1 MMARASDAVR
11 NSLTAD
17 VVCPKR
23 FGNPTEFAAL
33 VRRVAWRCCCWLLAV
48 GCWLLAVGA
57 DEDVLVPQ
65 AKTIIENPYLN
76 GVTIRIDGGI
86 RMSNL

>member
-1 MMARASDAVR
+1 M
-11 NSLTAD
+11 L
-17 VVCPKR
+17 
-23 FGNPTEFAAL
+23 GFAG
-33 VRRVAWRCCCWLLAV
+33 LLAV